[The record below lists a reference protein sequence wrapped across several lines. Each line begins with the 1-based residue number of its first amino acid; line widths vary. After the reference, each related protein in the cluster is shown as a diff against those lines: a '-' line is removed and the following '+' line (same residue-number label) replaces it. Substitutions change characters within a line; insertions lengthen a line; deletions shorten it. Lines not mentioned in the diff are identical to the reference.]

1 MACPR
6 ATLCAMSFQELLGRT
21 AKLMVRRLGPPGAF
35 LEASPQSEE
44 TLLLPRAE
52 VPADS
57 KAGDE
62 LEVFVYLDSSD
73 RPIATTRAPRL
84 ELGEV
89 SFLEV
94 TDLTRFGAF
103 VDWGLPKELLV
114 PFAEQTAE
122 LALGDIHPIGLLR
135 DSSGRLSGT
144 MRIRELLS
152 EGGDFVIGEWVEGE
166 AWRKEP
172 ELGVFVIVERR
183 FLGLLP
189 AHEANLLR
197 RGQAASFRIANVWPD
212 GKIEL
217 SLRGLGH
224 EELEQDA
231 RHIFELLCGKDP
243 PRISD
248 KASPERIRN
257 LFGLSKKAFKRA
269 VGRLL
274 KEGALR
280 IAPNGD
286 LEVVPD
292 QS

>member
-1 MACPR
+1 M
-6 ATLCAMSFQELLGRT
+6 TFQPYLGRT
-21 AKLMVRRLGPPGAF
+21 AKLVVRRLAPPGAF
-35 LEASPQSEE
+35 LELSPQVEE

-52 VPADS
+52 VPEDAQP
-57 KAGDE
+57 GDE
-62 LEVFVYLDSSD
+62 LTVFVYLDSSD

-114 PFAEQTAE
+114 PFAEQTE
-122 LALGDIHPIGLLR
+122 QLQLGDLHPVGLLL
-135 DSSGRLSGT
+135 DASGRLSGT

-152 EGGDFVIGEWVEGE
+152 EGGNFEIGEWVEGE

-172 ELGVFVIVERR
+172 GLGVFVIVERR
-183 FLGLLP
+183 FVGLLP
-189 AHEANLLR
+189 EQETNLLR
-197 RGQAASFRIANVWPD
+197 RGQAASFRVANVWPD

-224 EELEQDA
+224 EELEHDA
-231 RHIFELLCGKDP
+231 RAIFERLCERDA

-248 KASPERIRN
+248 KADPERIRN
-257 LFGLSKKAFKRA
+257 MFGLSKKAFKRA

-274 KEGALR
+274 KEGAVR
-280 IAPNGD
+280 INRDGQ
-286 LEVVPD
+286 LEVVAASSAHD
-292 QS
+292 

>member
-1 MACPR
+1 MPFAD
-6 ATLCAMSFQELLGRT
+6 LLGT
-21 AKLMVRRLGPPGAF
+21 TTKLAVRRLAPPGAF
-35 LEASPQSEE
+35 LETHPQSEE

-52 VPADS
+52 VPEGTHV
-57 KAGDE
+57 GDE
-62 LEVFVYLDSSD
+62 LVVFVYLDSSD
-73 RPIATTRAPRL
+73 RPIATTRAPQL
-84 ELGEV
+84 ELHEV
-89 SFLEV
+89 CFLKV

-103 VDWGLPKELLV
+103 VDWGLPKDLLL
-114 PFAEQTAE
+114 PFAEQTEE
-122 LALGDIHPIGLLR
+122 LALGDSHPVGLLR

-152 EGGDFVIGEWVEGE
+152 EGGDFEIGEWVEGE

-172 ELGVFVIVERR
+172 GLGVFVIVERR
-183 FLGLLP
+183 FVGLLP
-189 AHEANLLR
+189 EQETNLLR
-197 RGQAASFRIANVWPD
+197 RGQPASFRISNVWPD

-224 EELEQDA
+224 EELEHDA
-231 RHIFELLCGKDP
+231 RRVFELLSGKDA

-274 KEGALR
+274 KEGAVRLSQS
-280 IAPNGD
+280 GE
-286 LEVVPD
+286 LEVIPAD
-292 QS
+292 DEGA